1 MFRGFTKLLAC
12 EFKLF
17 FREPLAAFFTFVFP
31 VFFLF
36 LTMEVFVPEP
46 IIQVPAGGRVVEIRV
61 VNHVLPNLMVMI
73 IATTSLMSLPLTALN
88 YREIRFL
95 KRLKANP
102 VTSACVIAAL
112 GSAYFAI
119 NSTGVG
125 ILTVASVAAYGA
137 ENQGSMA
144 AFLFSYTLSFLA
156 IAAMGFGFI
165 GSLVKTSRT
174 GLAIGQILYFP
185 AMFFSGVFVPLDQ
198 LPGWVRPISEVIP
211 FTHAARF
218 MQGIWRGLPL
228 GDFTSEIIVLLGLLA
243 AGAVVSAR
251 NFRWE

>member
-1 MFRGFTKLLAC
+1 MFRGFAKLVIC

-17 FREPLAAFFTFVFP
+17 LREPLAAFFTFVFP

-36 LTMEVFVPEP
+36 LTMEVFVADP

-73 IATTSLMSLPLTALN
+73 VATTSLMSLPLTALS

-102 VTSACVIAAL
+102 VTAACVIAAL

-119 NSTGVG
+119 NSAGVG
-125 ILTVASVAAYGA
+125 LLTAVSIWVYGA
-137 ENQGSMA
+137 ANQGSAA
-144 AFLFSYTLSFLA
+144 AFVFSYTLSFLA
-156 IAAMGFGFI
+156 IAALGFGFI
-165 GSLVKTSRT
+165 GGLLKTSRT
-174 GLAIGQILYFP
+174 GLAVSQILYFP

-198 LPGWVRPISEVIP
+198 LPAWVRPISEFIP

-218 MQGIWRGLPL
+218 MQGTWRGLPL
-228 GDFTSEIIVLLGLLA
+228 GDFTTEMLILLGLLVV
-243 AGAVVSAR
+243 GAVVSAR